1 MEQSKLINS
10 VMVRLKLAYP
20 SYFNT
25 LSNEE
30 LIILTKLYQEELSSF
45 NENTLTT
52 AIKNII
58 RSSKYMPTLKDI
70 LDECNK
76 FKNHNFN
83 AIIERMKRDGYFK
96 NANEV
101 DKIYQWLN
109 EGIIPKWLKDEMKNY
124 ISKEITTGE
133 TLLLR

>member
-30 LIILTKLYQEELSSF
+30 LIILTKVYQEELSSF
-45 NENTLTT
+45 NENTLTK

-58 RSSKYMPTLKDI
+58 RNSKYMPTLKDI

-76 FKNHNFN
+76 FKNHNLN
-83 AIIERMKRDGYFK
+83 AIIERMKREGYFK
-96 NANEV
+96 NANEI

-109 EGIIPKWLKDEMKNY
+109 EGIIPEWLKNEMKKY
-124 ISKEITTGE
+124 ISKEITTNE